1 MRVAIVEDELLAL
14 NYLKEILESQD
25 VIGFSTITSLRSKKQ
40 AIEFFKENMV
50 DLIFMDIHLGDGKS
64 LGIFEEVELR
74 TPVIFI
80 TAYDEYAIK
89 VFRHFTIDYILKP
102 FEPEQLYAALEKF
115 ITIRQS
121 MKPANTLQALA
132 NLSKTGESIIR
143 KFVVTDGHKIR
154 SLDER
159 QVAYF
164 FASGKYLFITSTD
177 DHTYLYD
184 DTLKDIITRIDPKLF
199 FKVNRKF
206 VVNTASVKE
215 VIKHSSQKI
224 ELVLQPAPE
233 TDAEVFIG
241 KFQIAEWKQRMQGQ
255 QFCKIDFKICSPHP
269 SVSSCLQIAACCR
282 IHCR

>member
-102 FEPEQLYAALEKF
+102 FEPEQLYVALEKF

-233 TDAEVFIG
+233 TDAEVFIS
-241 KFQIAEWKQRMQGQ
+241 KFQIAEWKQRMQG
-255 QFCKIDFKICSPHP
+255 
-269 SVSSCLQIAACCR
+269 
-282 IHCR
+282 

>member
-14 NYLKEILESQD
+14 NYLKEILESQTLLYISS
-25 VIGFSTITSLRSKKQ
+25 VVGLRSRRQ
-40 AIEFFKENMV
+40 AIEFFSNNEV

-115 ITIRQS
+115 KIIRENL
-121 MKPANTLQALA
+121 KPTNALQALA
-132 NLSKTGESIIR
+132 NLSREQQDTTVR
-143 KFVVTDGHKIR
+143 KFVVMDGHKLR
-154 SLDER
+154 SIEEK

-164 FASGKYLFITSTD
+164 FASGKYLFITTTD
-177 DHTYLYD
+177 GRTYLYD
-184 DTLKDIITRIDPKLF
+184 DTLKDIATKIDAQLF
-199 FKVNRKF
+199 FRVNRKF
-206 VVNTASVKE
+206 IVNTTAVKE

-224 ELVLQPAPE
+224 ELILEPPPE
-233 TDAEVFIG
+233 TDAEVFIS
-241 KFQIAEWKQRMQGQ
+241 KSQIAEWKQRMQG
-255 QFCKIDFKICSPHP
+255 
-269 SVSSCLQIAACCR
+269 
-282 IHCR
+282 